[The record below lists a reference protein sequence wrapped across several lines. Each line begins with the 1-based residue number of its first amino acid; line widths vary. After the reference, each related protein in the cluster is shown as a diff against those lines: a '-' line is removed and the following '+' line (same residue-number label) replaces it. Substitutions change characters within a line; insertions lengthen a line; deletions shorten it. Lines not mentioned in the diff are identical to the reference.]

1 LIQNCR
7 VFALR
12 VLRPDNCG
20 GAMLKRAVTEAM
32 TLHDNAMLLEKLG
45 QRTLVLVG
53 MMGSGKTSV
62 GKRLAQRLG
71 LAFVDADTAIE
82 TAAGMTIPE
91 IFAVRGESDFRAG
104 ERRVIAR
111 LLLQGR
117 QVLATG
123 GGAFMNEET
132 RAAITANGIS
142 VWLKADHDV
151 LIRRVR
157 KRANR
162 PLLQTQ
168 DPEATMR
175 NLLSMR
181 EPFYRLADIT
191 IQSRDEPHDVVVD
204 EVITALRVFLTEE
217 SPALSNSDEISF
229 LPMRGLKTDAG

>member
-1 LIQNCR
+1 MNPAHCLAIGE
-7 VFALR
+7 F
-12 VLRPDNCG
+12 LRPDNPAI
-20 GAMLKRAVTEAM
+20 AMLKRAVAE
-32 TLHDNAMLLEKLG
+32 TLTLPDDAALLDKLG
-45 QRTLVLVG
+45 RRTLVFVG

-71 LAFVDADTAIE
+71 LPFVDADTAIE

-91 IFAVRGESDFRAG
+91 IFANRGEPDFRAG

-111 LLLQGR
+111 LLQQGH
-117 QVLATG
+117 QVLSTG

-132 RAAITANGIS
+132 RTAIAAHGIS
-142 VWLKADHDV
+142 IWLKADHEV

-157 KRANR
+157 KRVNR

-175 NLLSMR
+175 NLLIVR
-181 EPFYRLADIT
+181 EPIYALADLT

-204 EVITALRVFLTEE
+204 DVVAALHQYLTEE
-217 SPALSNSDEISF
+217 VP
-229 LPMRGLKTDAG
+229 GK